1 MTLTCRAVDSERVNC
16 PNCYKSLTIRVLA
29 YKHAKYCRAFQDR
42 VVGRTENAQASY
54 RRMLRAA
61 NGATSESSE
70 DSPTEKKTINTDSTH
85 ANVET
90 PMETDDESTSES
102 APSLQKAEKGNEN
115 TRQASQVQP
124 LYQVP
129 IQMPVVTQCR
139 ENTSWVTPQLKNTPQ
154 PTRLAPAGIQ
164 SIENR
169 ISQMFHRPSM
179 I

>member
-1 MTLTCRAVDSERVNC
+1 
-16 PNCYKSLTIRVLA
+16 
-29 YKHAKYCRAFQDR
+29 
-42 VVGRTENAQASY
+42 
-54 RRMLRAA
+54 MLRAA

-115 TRQASQVQP
+115 TGQASQRQT
-124 LYQVP
+124 LYQETRQVTM
-129 IQMPVVTQCR
+129 QMPVVTQCR

>member
-1 MTLTCRAVDSERVNC
+1 
-16 PNCYKSLTIRVLA
+16 
-29 YKHAKYCRAFQDR
+29 
-42 VVGRTENAQASY
+42 
-54 RRMLRAA
+54 MLRAA

-115 TRQASQVQP
+115 TGQASQGQP
-124 LYQVP
+124 LYQETRQVP
-129 IQMPVVTQCR
+129 IQTPVVTQCR

-154 PTRLAPAGIQ
+154 TTRLAPAGIQ
-164 SIENR
+164 SIENQ
-169 ISQMFHRPSM
+169 ISQMFHRSSM